1 MGRGMESPVFVCKAM
16 HEQRIELEV
25 DENKVR
31 LDRFLADRVPELSR
45 SAAQRLIDHGQ
56 VTVNG
61 EPVKASYKVRPGDRV
76 VALLQAEKLTE
87 LVAEAI
93 PLDIVYE
100 DEALVVVDK
109 PAGMVVH
116 PALGHPGG
124 TLVNA
129 LLARYPRLTAGRG
142 EGGAETRPGIV
153 HRLDRDTSG
162 LILVAKSEKAR
173 RALQQQFKER
183 RVHKAYLALLAG
195 HLQPAWGRI
204 EAPIG
209 RDPHHRQRMAVLLGG
224 REAVT
229 EYHVLEQFA
238 PKARPAAGNYSLVK
252 AEPRT
257 GRTHQIRVHFA
268 SIGHPVV
275 GDAVYGHRRVRLPV
289 PRQFLHAQQ
298 LGFKHPLTGQRVE
311 LEAPLP
317 EDLEAVLNLL
327 REA

>member
-1 MGRGMESPVFVCKAM
+1 MSE
-16 HEQRIELEV
+16 ERIEFELHEG
-25 DENKVR
+25 KTR
-31 LDRFLADRVPELSR
+31 LDKVLADQVPDLSR
-45 SAAQRLIDHGQ
+45 SAAKRLIEAGR

-61 EPVKASYKVRPGDRV
+61 DPAKASYKVSPGDQV
-76 VALLQAEKLTE
+76 VVFLPSDAPPG
-87 LVAEAI
+87 LVPEAI
-93 PLDIVYE
+93 PLQIVYE
-100 DEALVVVDK
+100 DRSLLVVDK

-116 PALGHPGG
+116 PAPGHPGG

-129 LLARYPRLTAGRG
+129 LLAYCPELAASGD
-142 EGGAETRPGIV
+142 ERPGIV

-162 LILVAKSEKAR
+162 LILVAKTNKAR
-173 RALQQQFKER
+173 RALQRQFKER
-183 RVHKAYLALLAG
+183 QVSKAYLALLDG

-209 RDPHHRQRMAVLLGG
+209 RDPQHRQRMTVLAGG

-238 PKARPAAGNYSLVK
+238 HQVGPAAGNYTL
-252 AEPRT
+252 AEAQPLT

-268 SIGHPVV
+268 SIQHPVV
-275 GDAVYGHRRVRLPV
+275 GDEIYGRRRPGLPV
-289 PRQFLHAQQ
+289 PRQFLHARQ
-298 LGFKHPLTGQRVE
+298 LDFRHPLTGERLC

-317 EDLEAVLNLL
+317 EDVSTVLTLL